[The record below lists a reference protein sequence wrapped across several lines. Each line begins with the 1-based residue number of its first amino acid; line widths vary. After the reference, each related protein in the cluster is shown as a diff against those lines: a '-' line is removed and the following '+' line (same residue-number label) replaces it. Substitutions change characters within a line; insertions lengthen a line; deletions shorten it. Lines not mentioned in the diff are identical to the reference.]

1 MGRDAWVTTVAIDL
15 SHVLPWRVPLAFTP
29 ALSQRKRGKPERFFP
44 QPSANVL
51 CVRPPSYLLSRWVF
65 LRLLGLTYLIAFVSL
80 AVQVTGLVGADGILP
95 AGVYLD
101 RLRDSYGGQA
111 YRLFPT
117 LLWLSSSDLAL
128 QGLCWLGAALA
139 TLLIAG
145 IAPVCVLPLLW
156 VSYLSLT
163 VAGQTFLAFQWDT
176 LLLETGLLACF
187 YAPRGL
193 RPTLTTERPPSPV
206 ARWLLWWLL
215 FRLVILSGITKVASG
230 DPTWAD
236 WTALTYHYETQP
248 LPLWTGWYAHQLPS
262 WIQRLSVGGMFVV
275 ELLLPWAIFA
285 PARFRRIRLGACT
298 GLVLLQVVIGV
309 TGNYGFFSILA
320 VVLCLTLVDDRAWAR
335 VLPFQPIGHAPI
347 VGGGEP
353 NRPWLDGWR
362 RRLGAV
368 GAMAL
373 FALGGLT
380 FAREI
385 ARTVEGSGRSSL
397 DLSWSD
403 PVVGWVQPFRSVN
416 GYGLFRVMTVERP
429 EIVIQGSPDGLEWT
443 AWDLRWKPG
452 DPDRRP
458 GLVAPHQPRLDW
470 QLWFAALDPR
480 GARYWLSPLMTRLLE
495 GAPAV
500 TALVGDAAFA
510 DAPPRYLRLAY
521 YDYRFTTS
529 AERAETGAWW
539 HRELIDYL
547 TGPVSLADTR

>member
-1 MGRDAWVTTVAIDL
+1 M
-15 SHVLPWRVPLAFTP
+15 
-29 ALSQRKRGKPERFFP
+29 
-44 QPSANVL
+44 
-51 CVRPPSYLLSRWVF
+51 F

-193 RPTLTTERPPSPV
+193 RPTLNTERPPSPV

-215 FRLVILSGITKVASG
+215 FRLVILSGITKIASG

-248 LPLWTGWYAHQLPS
+248 LPLWTGWYAHQLPT

-285 PARFRRIRLGACT
+285 PARFRRIRLGACI
-298 GLVLLQVVIGV
+298 GLVLLQAVIGV

-320 VVLCLTLVDDRAWAR
+320 VVLCLTLVDDRTWAR
-335 VLPFQPIGHAPI
+335 VLPFQPIGHARI
-347 VGGGEP
+347 
-353 NRPWLDGWR
+353 
-362 RRLGAV
+362 
-368 GAMAL
+368 
-373 FALGGLT
+373 GGLT

-403 PVVGWVQPFRSVN
+403 PVVGWVRPFRSVN

-429 EIVIQGSPDGLEWT
+429 EIVIEGSADGREWT
-443 AWDLRWKPG
+443 EWDLRWKPG

-480 GARYWLSPLMTRLLE
+480 GARY
-495 GAPAV
+495 
-500 TALVGDAAFA
+500 
-510 DAPPRYLRLAY
+510 
-521 YDYRFTTS
+521 
-529 AERAETGAWW
+529 
-539 HRELIDYL
+539 
-547 TGPVSLADTR
+547 

>member
-1 MGRDAWVTTVAIDL
+1 M
-15 SHVLPWRVPLAFTP
+15 SH
-29 ALSQRKRGKPERFFP
+29 
-44 QPSANVL
+44 
-51 CVRPPSYLLSRWVF
+51 PPSYLLSRRVF

-80 AVQVTGLVGADGILP
+80 ALQVRGLVGADGILP
-95 AGVYLD
+95 AGLYLD
-101 RLRDSYGGQA
+101 RLRDTYGGQA

-128 QGLCWLGAALA
+128 TGLCWLGAALA
-139 TLLIAG
+139 TLLVAG
-145 IAPVCVLPLLW
+145 IAPVPVLALLW

-193 RPTLTTERPPSPV
+193 RPTLTTETPPSPV

-215 FRLVILSGITKVASG
+215 FRVMFLSGITKIASG

-236 WTALTYHYETQP
+236 WTALTYHYATQP
-248 LPLWTGWYAHQLPS
+248 LPLWTGWHVHQLPA
-262 WIQRLSVGGMFVV
+262 WIHRLSAGGMFVV
-275 ELLLPWAIFA
+275 ELLLPWAIFV
-285 PARFRRIRLGACT
+285 PARWHRIRLVACA

-335 VLPFQPIGHAPI
+335 VLPFQRTKPAPI
-347 VGGGEP
+347 VERDFHHGLLGA
-353 NRPWLDGWR
+353 GWR
-362 RRLGAV
+362 RRLATI

-385 ARTVEGSGRSSL
+385 ATTVERSGRPSL

-403 PVVGWVQPFRSVN
+403 LVVRWVQPFRSVN

-429 EIVIQGSPDGLEWT
+429 EIVIQGSPDGSQWT
-443 AWDLRWKPG
+443 EWDLRWKPG
-452 DPDRRP
+452 NPHRRP
-458 GLVAPHQPRLDW
+458 GLAAPHQPRLDW

-480 GARYWLSPLMTRLLE
+480 GTGYWLSPLMTRLLE

-500 TALVGDAAFA
+500 TALVGDAVFA
-510 DAPPRYLRLAY
+510 DGPPRYLRLAY

-539 HRELIDYL
+539 HREFIDYL
-547 TGPVSLADTR
+547 TEPVSLADIR

>member
-1 MGRDAWVTTVAIDL
+1 
-15 SHVLPWRVPLAFTP
+15 
-29 ALSQRKRGKPERFFP
+29 
-44 QPSANVL
+44 
-51 CVRPPSYLLSRWVF
+51 VF
-65 LRLLGLTYLIAFVSL
+65 LRLLGLTYLVAFVSL

-128 QGLCWLGAALA
+128 RGLCWLGAALA
-139 TLLIAG
+139 TMLMAG
-145 IAPVCVLPLLW
+145 IAPRCVLPLLW

-163 VAGQTFLAFQWDT
+163 IGGQTFLAFQWDT

-193 RPTLTTERPPSPV
+193 RPALTTDAPPSPV

-215 FRLVILSGITKVASG
+215 FRVMFLSGITKIASG

-248 LPLWTGWYAHQLPS
+248 LPLWTGWYAHQLPT
-262 WIQRLSVGGMFVV
+262 WMHRLSVGGMFAV
-275 ELLLPWAIFA
+275 ELVLPWAIFA
-285 PARFRRIRLGACT
+285 PARFRRVRLWACA

-309 TGNYGFFSILA
+309 TGNYGFFSILT

-335 VLPFQPIGHAPI
+335 MLPSRLVARPPR
-347 VGGGEP
+347 VECGEQ
-353 NRPWLDGWR
+353 NRPRARWR
-362 RRLGAV
+362 RRLAAG

-385 ARTVEGSGRSSL
+385 ARTVEGSGRPSL

-403 PVVGWVQPFRSVN
+403 PVIGWVQPFRSVN

-429 EIVIQGSPDGLEWT
+429 EIVIEGSADGREWT
-443 AWDLRWKPG
+443 EWDLRWKPG

-458 GLVAPHQPRLDW
+458 GLVAPYQPRLDW

-480 GARYWLSPLMTRLLE
+480 SAGYWLSPLMTRLLD

-500 TALVGDAAFA
+500 RALVGDAAFA
-510 DAPPRYLRLAY
+510 DGPPRYLRLAY
-521 YDYRFTTS
+521 YDYRFTTW
-529 AERAETGAWW
+529 AERAATGAWW
-539 HRELIDYL
+539 HRERIDYL

>member
-1 MGRDAWVTTVAIDL
+1 M
-15 SHVLPWRVPLAFTP
+15 
-29 ALSQRKRGKPERFFP
+29 
-44 QPSANVL
+44 
-51 CVRPPSYLLSRWVF
+51 F
-65 LRLLGLTYLIAFVSL
+65 LRLLGLTYLIAFLSL
-80 AVQVTGLVGADGILP
+80 AIQVTGLVGADGILP
-95 AGVYLD
+95 AGLFLD
-101 RLRDSYGGQA
+101 RVRDTYGGQA

-128 QGLCWLGAALA
+128 SGLCWLGAALA
-139 TLLIAG
+139 TLLIVG

-156 VSYLSLT
+156 VGYLSLT

-193 RPTLTTERPPSPV
+193 RPTVTTERPPSPV

-215 FRLVILSGITKVASG
+215 FRLIFLSGITKIASG

-248 LPLWTGWYAHQLPS
+248 LPLWTGWYTHQLPA
-262 WIQRLSVGGMFVV
+262 WMHRLSVGGMFAV

-309 TGNYGFFSILA
+309 TGNYGFFSILT
-320 VVLCLTLVDDRAWAR
+320 VLLCLTLVDDRAWAR
-335 VLPFQPIGHAPI
+335 VLPFRSVWPARVIDD
-347 VGGGEP
+347 GGEP
-353 NRPWLDGWR
+353 NRPWLDGWH
-362 RRLGAV
+362 RRLAAGGAI
-368 GAMAL
+368 AL

-385 ARTVEGSGRSSL
+385 ARTVEGSGRPSL

-403 PVVGWVQPFRSVN
+403 PLVGWVQPFRSVN
-416 GYGLFRVMTVERP
+416 GYGLFRVMTLERP
-429 EIVIQGSPDGLEWT
+429 EIVVEGSPDGLEWT
-443 AWDLRWKPG
+443 EWDLRWKPG

-510 DAPPRYLRLAY
+510 EGPPRYLRLAY

>member
-1 MGRDAWVTTVAIDL
+1 M
-15 SHVLPWRVPLAFTP
+15 
-29 ALSQRKRGKPERFFP
+29 
-44 QPSANVL
+44 
-51 CVRPPSYLLSRWVF
+51 F
-65 LRLLGLTYLIAFVSL
+65 LRLLGLTYLVAFVSL

-95 AGVYLD
+95 ANLYLD
-101 RLRDSYGGQA
+101 RVREGYGGQA

-128 QGLCWLGAALA
+128 RALCWLGAAFA

-163 VAGQTFLAFQWDT
+163 VVGQTFLAFQWDT

-193 RPTLTTERPPSPV
+193 RPTVTTEVPPSPV

-215 FRLVILSGITKVASG
+215 FRLIFLSGITKIASG
-230 DPTWAD
+230 DPTWDD

-248 LPLWTGWYAHQLPS
+248 LPLWTGWYAHQLPT
-262 WIQRLSVGGMFVV
+262 WIQRLSVGGMFAV
-275 ELLLPWAIFA
+275 ELLVPWAIFA
-285 PARFRRIRLGACT
+285 PARFRHIRLGACT
-298 GLVLLQVVIGV
+298 GLVFLQVVIGV
-309 TGNYGFFSILA
+309 TGNYGFFSILT
-320 VVLCLTLVDDRAWAR
+320 VLLCLTLVDDRAWTR
-335 VLPFQPIGHAPI
+335 VLPFQPVCHARVI
-347 VGGGEP
+347 DDGGEP
-353 NRPWLDGWR
+353 TRPWMDGWR

-368 GAMAL
+368 GAIAL

-385 ARTVEGSGRSSL
+385 ARTVEGSGRPSL

-403 PVVGWVQPFRSVN
+403 PLVGWVQPFRSVN
-416 GYGLFRVMTVERP
+416 GYGLFRVMTLERP
-429 EIVIQGSPDGLEWT
+429 EIVIEGSPDGLTWT
-443 AWDLRWKPG
+443 EWDLRWKPG
-452 DPDRRP
+452 DPNRRP

-480 GARYWLSPLMTRLLE
+480 GAGYWLSPLMTRLLE

-500 TALVGDAAFA
+500 TALVGDAFG

-529 AERAETGAWW
+529 AERADTGAWW

-547 TGPVSLADTR
+547 TGPVSLADVR

>member
-1 MGRDAWVTTVAIDL
+1 M
-15 SHVLPWRVPLAFTP
+15 SH
-29 ALSQRKRGKPERFFP
+29 
-44 QPSANVL
+44 
-51 CVRPPSYLLSRWVF
+51 PPSYLLSRWVF

-80 AVQVTGLVGADGILP
+80 AVQVTGLLGADGILP
-95 AGVYLD
+95 AGLYLD
-101 RLRDSYGGQA
+101 RLQDTYGTRA

-128 QGLCWLGAALA
+128 AGLCWLGAALA

-145 IAPVCVLPLLW
+145 LAPVPVLTLLW

-187 YAPRGL
+187 YAPGGL
-193 RPTLTTERPPSPV
+193 RPTLTTEEPPSPM
-206 ARWLLWWLL
+206 ARWLFWWLL
-215 FRLVILSGITKVASG
+215 FRVMFLSGITKIASG

-248 LPLWTGWYAHQLPS
+248 LPLWTGWHVHQLPA
-262 WIQRLSVGGMFVV
+262 WIHRLSAGGMFVV
-275 ELLLPWAIFA
+275 ELLLPWAIFL
-285 PARFRRIRLGACT
+285 PVRLRRIRIGACA
-298 GLVLLQVVIGV
+298 GLILLQVVIGV
-309 TGNYGFFSILA
+309 TGNYGFFSVLT
-320 VVLCLTLVDDRAWAR
+320 VVLCLTLVDDRVWVR
-335 VLPFQPIGHAPI
+335 VLPSRLVERTRMADPDQPPASDEGLALHT
-347 VGGGEP
+347 GLLGTE
-353 NRPWLDGWR
+353 WR
-362 RRLGAV
+362 RRLVAV
-368 GAMAL
+368 GAATL

-385 ARTVEGSGRSSL
+385 ATTVQRSGRPSL

-429 EIVIQGSPDGLEWT
+429 EIVIEGSWDGLQWT
-443 AWDLRWKPG
+443 EWDLRWKPG
-452 DPDRRP
+452 TPHGRP
-458 GLVAPHQPRLDW
+458 RLAAPHQPRLDW

-480 GARYWLSPLMTRLLE
+480 GASYWLSQLMTRLLE

-500 TALVGDAAFA
+500 TALVGDAAFT
-510 DAPPRYLRLAY
+510 DGPPRFLRLAY
-521 YDYRFTTS
+521 YDYRFTTR

-547 TGPVSLADTR
+547 TEPVSLADIR

>member
-1 MGRDAWVTTVAIDL
+1 M
-15 SHVLPWRVPLAFTP
+15 S
-29 ALSQRKRGKPERFFP
+29 
-44 QPSANVL
+44 
-51 CVRPPSYLLSRWVF
+51 PPSHRLSRWVF

-95 AGVYLD
+95 AGLYLD

-128 QGLCWLGAALA
+128 SGLCWLGAALA
-139 TLLIAG
+139 MLLIAG
-145 IAPVCVLPLLW
+145 ISPVYVLPLLW
-156 VSYLSLT
+156 ISYLSLT
-163 VAGQTFLAFQWDT
+163 VVGQTFLAFQWDT

-187 YAPRGL
+187 FAPRGW
-193 RPTLTTERPPSPV
+193 RPTLTTESPPSPV

-215 FRLVILSGITKVASG
+215 FRLMFLSGVTKIASG

-236 WTALTYHYETQP
+236 WTALTYHYATQP
-248 LPLWTGWYAHQLPS
+248 LPLWTGWYAHQLPA
-262 WIQRLSVGGMFVV
+262 WLHRVSVGSMFVV

-285 PARFRRIRLGACT
+285 PTHWRHVRLWACA
-298 GLVLLQVVIGV
+298 GLVLLQVVIGA
-309 TGNYGFFSILA
+309 TGNYGFFSILS

-335 VLPFQPIGHAPI
+335 VLPLRLVEQAR
-347 VGGGEP
+347 VVDGGEQS
-353 NRPWLDGWR
+353 RPWLDSWR
-362 RRLGAV
+362 RKLVAAGAI
-368 GAMAL
+368 AL

-380 FAREI
+380 FTREI
-385 ARTVEGSGRSSL
+385 VSTVERSGLPSL

-403 PVVGWVQPFRSVN
+403 RVVGWVQPFRSIN

-429 EIVIQGSPDGLEWT
+429 EIVIERSPDGLEWT
-443 AWDLRWKPG
+443 EWNLQWKPG
-452 DPDRRP
+452 ELDRRP

-470 QLWFAALDPR
+470 QLWFAALDPG
-480 GARYWLSPLMTRLLE
+480 GASYWLRPLMTRLLE
-495 GAPAV
+495 GAPPV

-510 DAPPRYLRLAY
+510 DTPPRFLRLAH

-547 TGPVSLADTR
+547 TEPVSLADAR

>member
-1 MGRDAWVTTVAIDL
+1 M
-15 SHVLPWRVPLAFTP
+15 
-29 ALSQRKRGKPERFFP
+29 
-44 QPSANVL
+44 
-51 CVRPPSYLLSRWVF
+51 F

-80 AVQVTGLVGADGILP
+80 ALQVTGLVGADGLLP
-95 AGVYLD
+95 AGPYLD
-101 RLRDSYGGQA
+101 RLRDTYGGQA

-128 QGLCWLGAALA
+128 RGLCWLGAALA
-139 TLLIAG
+139 TLIIAG
-145 IAPVCVLPLLW
+145 IAPVPVLALLW

-193 RPTLTTERPPSPV
+193 RPTLATEAPPSAM

-215 FRLVILSGITKVASG
+215 FRLMFLSGITKIASG

-236 WTALTYHYETQP
+236 LTALTYHYETQP
-248 LPLWTGWYAHQLPS
+248 LPLWTGWYVHQLPT
-262 WIQRLSVGGMFVV
+262 WIHRLSAGGMFVV
-275 ELLLPWAIFA
+275 ELLLPWAIFL
-285 PARFRRIRLGACT
+285 PARWYRVQLGACA
-298 GLVLLQVVIGV
+298 GLVLLQVVIGA
-309 TGNYGFFSILA
+309 TGNYGFFSILS

-335 VLPFQPIGHAPI
+335 ALPSKLVDRARVI
-347 VGGGEP
+347 EDEDD
-353 NRPWLDGWR
+353 DGDDEERDRTSRTGWHR
-362 RRLGAV
+362 SLAAV

-385 ARTVEGSGRSSL
+385 ASTVERSGRPSL

-403 PVVGWVQPFRSVN
+403 QVVGWVQPFRSVN
-416 GYGLFRVMTVERP
+416 GYGLFRVMTVDRP
-429 EIVIQGSPDGLEWT
+429 EIVIEGSSDGLQWAEWS
-443 AWDLRWKPG
+443 LRWKPG
-452 DPDRRP
+452 NPHRRP

-480 GARYWLSPLMTRLLE
+480 GTGYWLSPLMTRLLD

-500 TALVGDAAFA
+500 TALLGETAFP
-510 DAPPRYLRLAY
+510 DGPPRYLRLAY
-521 YDYRFTTS
+521 YDYRFTTP

-539 HRELIDYL
+539 HRELIYYL
-547 TGPVSLADTR
+547 TTEPVSLADVR